1 MLKYFKELIDKDYV
15 SDVNMITGDLKQILE
30 ELKDI
35 ITLIQDPTY
44 IEDDLREFVNI
55 IRNSD
60 NALTLAQNRDGLR
73 IKF

>member
-35 ITLIQDPTY
+35 ITLIQDPSY